1 MGCMGSPVPACDGEG
16 EAEPEGLLRSVV
28 AWEEDGRAQGRDVA
42 VDPRG
47 ELRDKRQRRR
57 QH

>member
-1 MGCMGSPVPACDGEG
+1 MGSPVPACDGEG